1 MVKLSNVKGNIY
13 ETLWSNKIFTMRK
26 ELQIQLIKVLNGSN
40 KKESKQAQ
48 AEKTTLIEETD
59 KH

>member
-1 MVKLSNVKGNIY
+1 
-13 ETLWSNKIFTMRK
+13 MRK